1 LKEVPTFKPALRW
14 ALPMRSNSSTL
25 RSQKMNLL
33 RIRDF
38 ALVASTASLL
48 AACATTAPIQQTAA
62 PLINPVDAMR
72 YAAPLNEKFPVAP
85 IDVAKVDPQY
95 LRQIVDFPTS
105 EPPGTVVVDTT
116 NRFLY
121 LVQEDGK
128 ALRYGVGVGKEG
140 LEFKGTANIALKRE
154 WPRWTPTQ
162 DMIKREPERYA
173 QWSGG
178 MEARPLFVQGWQRY
192 SFPHSRHHAAR
203 DDRYCRLVG
212 LHPPDESR
220 RDRPLRPCAAG
231 RQRRSALKVEEGDE
245 RHGQASPD
253 YCPDE

>member
-1 LKEVPTFKPALRW
+1 
-14 ALPMRSNSSTL
+14 MI
-25 RSQKMNLL
+25 LL

-72 YAAPLNEKFPVAP
+72 YAAPLDEKFPVDP

-95 LRQIVDFPTS
+95 LRQIVDFPTK
-105 EPPGTVVVDTT
+105 ERPGTVVVDTT

-121 LVQEDGK
+121 LVQENGK
-128 ALRYGVGVGKEG
+128 ARLYGVGMGKEG

-162 DMIKREPERYA
+162 DMIQREPYRYA

-178 MEARPLFVQGWQRY
+178 MEGGAENSLGPRALYLFKDGKDTLFRIHGTTQPETIGTAVSTGCIRLMNQDVIDLYGRVPQG
-192 SFPHSRHHAAR
+192 ANVVV
-203 DDRYCRLVG
+203 L
-212 LHPPDESR
+212 
-220 RDRPLRPCAAG
+220 
-231 RQRRSALKVEEGDE
+231 
-245 RHGQASPD
+245 
-253 YCPDE
+253 